1 MKKSCL
7 RLTYCIIIL
16 LAISCLLVNS
26 AAENEPD
33 KIKKENQQKE
43 KDDANFQKKLQKVN
57 EDINRIKQLL
67 K

>member
-33 KIKKENQQKE
+33 KIKKENQEKQETEAKKE
-43 KDDANFQKKLQKVN
+43 KTCQ
-57 EDINRIKQLL
+57 IKFL
-67 K
+67 